1 MERNYKWYKIA
12 VDENEIS
19 FQDNGMVVI
28 EVNGKRIS
36 MARHENEL
44 FAFAY
49 MCPHASGIL
58 ADGWLDAKGCV
69 ICPVHKYRFHL
80 RNGRNITGEGYYLK
94 HWPVEKREDGIFV
107 GMEEDELFTA
117 IS

>member
-1 MERNYKWYKIA
+1 MA
-12 VDENEIS
+12 
-19 FQDNGMVVI
+19 VI
-28 EVNGKRIS
+28 EVNGKKIS
-36 MARHENEL
+36 LARRQDRL

-58 ADGWLDAKGCV
+58 AEGWLDAKGNIV
-69 ICPVHKYRFHL
+69 CPVHNYRFNME
-80 RNGRNITGEGYYLK
+80 NGRNITGEGYYLK

-107 GMEEDELFTA
+107 GMEEEGLFKA